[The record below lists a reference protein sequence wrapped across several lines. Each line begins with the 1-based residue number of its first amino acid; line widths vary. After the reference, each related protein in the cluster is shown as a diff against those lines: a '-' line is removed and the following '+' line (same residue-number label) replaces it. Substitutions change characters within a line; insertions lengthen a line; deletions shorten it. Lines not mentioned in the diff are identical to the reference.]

1 MKKNAFT
8 LIELLAVI
16 VIFGIISTIAVV
28 SYNGYI
34 DSSRMKAYEDAEKTM
49 EGAAKSLLTFCMT
62 DELPNNQCE
71 VVPSTGTAI
80 IITLDRLTGNGFMT
94 IVKDQN
100 KGGTCTGKVKITNNA
115 SDSDNYN
122 LKYDVCLKCS
132 DYSSGSCWY

>member
-80 IITLDRLTGNGFMT
+80 IITLDRLTGNGFMRE
-94 IVKDQN
+94 VKDQ
-100 KGGTCTGKVKITNNA
+100 KMGGVCTGAVRISNPGSA
-115 SDSDNYN
+115 SDNYN
-122 LKYDVCLKCS
+122 LEYDVCLKCS
-132 DYSSGSCWY
+132 NYSSESCWY

>member
-1 MKKNAFT
+1 MKKNGFT

-16 VIFGIISTIAVV
+16 VIFSIISAIAVV
-28 SYNGYI
+28 SYTRYV
-34 DSSRMKAYEDAEKTM
+34 DSSKTKAYQGAEKTM

-80 IITLDRLTGNGFMT
+80 TITLDKLTDNGFMKT
-94 IVKDQN
+94 VKDQKN
-100 KGGTCTGKVKITNNA
+100 GGVCTGKVKITNNA

-132 DYSSGSCWY
+132 DYSSESCWY

>member
-16 VIFGIISTIAVV
+16 VIFGIISSIAVI
-28 SYNGYI
+28 SYGRYI

-49 EGAAKSLLTFCMT
+49 EGASKSFLTFCMT
-62 DELPNNQCE
+62 DTLPNDACE
-71 VVPSTGTAI
+71 VLPSVGNS
-80 IITLDRLTGNGFMT
+80 ITIDLNKLTDNGFMT

-132 DYSSGSCWY
+132 DYSSESCWY